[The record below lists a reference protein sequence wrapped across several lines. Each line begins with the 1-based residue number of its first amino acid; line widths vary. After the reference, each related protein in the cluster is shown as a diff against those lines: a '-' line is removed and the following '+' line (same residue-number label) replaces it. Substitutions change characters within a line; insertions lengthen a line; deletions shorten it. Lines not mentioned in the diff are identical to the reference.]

1 MLSNRQKQSR
11 PLFHCLMICS
21 FLGSIVAF
29 IIGSW
34 LLITS
39 HFMFST
45 SVAAS
50 AIQKFVKFDS
60 INQNQISAVN
70 YSYLVLL
77 IIGIFTLIIGF
88 LLLWNAIDIFV
99 LMTKSGEKMSCLQPY
114 RKYLEREMVTGAE
127 RNGKTTV

>member
-1 MLSNRQKQSR
+1 
-11 PLFHCLMICS
+11 MICS

-50 AIQKFVKFDS
+50 AIQKFVKFES
-60 INQNQISAVN
+60 INQDQISAVN

-77 IIGIFTLIIGF
+77 IIGIFTIIIGF